1 MKKFSG
7 ELVMIIAATTAI
19 VFMGINLVDS
29 MISVIVSLYPE
40 AIEGEVNSLLLRGMS
55 FRFGYHLG
63 IVLIVVGYFLG
74 IGIFCWYIGRE
85 RKGEKNETQK
95 SS

>member
-19 VFMGINLVDS
+19 VFLGINLVDS

-63 IVLIVVGYFLG
+63 IVLIIVGYFLE
-74 IGIFCWYIGRE
+74 IGIFCWYFE
-85 RKGEKNETQK
+85 KNKKEEGEKE
-95 SS
+95 